1 MKDTLDRFDPVHGTC
16 VAARIVVGRAASGGI
31 GMRNDVQRRIEAD
44 EPVGLLGDDRVGAG
58 MSRWRREF
66 PEIDCSGKAVVGR
79 VLYLH
84 EVLLTEVNRSLAKH
98 RLKYPSFAVLATLR
112 VEGAP
117 YRMSP
122 KALLDSLI
130 LTSGGL
136 SNLLR
141 RLEKAGHIRRM
152 ADKQDGRGV
161 IVELT
166 EQGRRLVEPAMRDHA
181 KTERR
186 LVAALSK
193 AEQRAV
199 ANVLGRM
206 MLRRP

>member
-1 MKDTLDRFDPVHGTC
+1 MQND
-16 VAARIVVGRAASGGI
+16 AA
-31 GMRNDVQRRIEAD
+31 RRIELDGPDAFL
-44 EPVGLLGDDRVGAG
+44 EDRVGSG
-58 MSRWRREF
+58 MQLWRREF

-79 VLYLH
+79 LLH
-84 EVLLTEVNRSLAKH
+84 LREVFLAAIDRTLAKH
-98 RLKYPSFAVLATLR
+98 RLKYPAFAVLATLR
-112 VEGAP
+112 VHGAP

-152 ADKQDGRGV
+152 ADQTDGRGV

-166 EQGRRLVEPAMRDHA
+166 AQGRRVVEPAMRDHA
-181 KTERR
+181 QTERR
-186 LVAALSK
+186 LVAMLSS
-193 AEQRAV
+193 AEQQQVGRTLARLM
-199 ANVLGRM
+199 LGRG
-206 MLRRP
+206 

>member
-1 MKDTLDRFDPVHGTC
+1 MSEEAGSDERID
-16 VAARIVVGRAASGGI
+16 VAAMLARQDRIGL
-31 GMRNDVQRRIEAD
+31 GMQRWA
-44 EPVGLLGDDRVGAG
+44 
-58 MSRWRREF
+58 REV

-79 VLYLH
+79 ILHLH
-84 EVLLTEVNRSLAKH
+84 ELILKAVNHGLAKH
-98 RLKYPSFAVLATLR
+98 RLKYPSYAVLATLR
-112 VEGAP
+112 VEGDP

-152 ADKQDGRGV
+152 ADATDGRGV

-166 EQGRRLVEPAMRDHA
+166 EAGRLLVEPAMRDHA
-181 KTERR
+181 EIERA
-186 LVAALSK
+186 LVRSLTVDELGMIAHSLGLMILSNSS
-193 AEQRAV
+193 R
-199 ANVLGRM
+199 
-206 MLRRP
+206 

>member
-1 MKDTLDRFDPVHGTC
+1 
-16 VAARIVVGRAASGGI
+16 
-31 GMRNDVQRRIEAD
+31 MRNQTVRRSEAD
-44 EPVGLLGDDRVGAG
+44 EPFELWRNDRVGSG
-58 MSRWRREF
+58 MQRWQREF

-79 VLYLH
+79 LLHLH
-84 EVLLTEVNRSLAKH
+84 EIFLKAINRTLAKH
-98 RLKYPSFAVLATLR
+98 RLKYPAFAILATLR

-122 KALLDSLI
+122 KALLDALI

-152 ADKQDGRGV
+152 ADESDGRGV

-166 EQGRRLVEPAMRDHA
+166 EQGRRVVEPAMRDHA
-181 KTERR
+181 ETERR
-186 LVAALSK
+186 LTSALSP
-193 AEQRAV
+193 EERA
-199 ANVLGRM
+199 AAAQALGRM
-206 MLRRP
+206 MLVRG

>member
-1 MKDTLDRFDPVHGTC
+1 M
-16 VAARIVVGRAASGGI
+16 
-31 GMRNDVQRRIEAD
+31 
-44 EPVGLLGDDRVGAG
+44 
-58 MSRWRREF
+58 
-66 PEIDCSGKAVVGR
+66 
-79 VLYLH
+79 
-84 EVLLTEVNRSLAKH
+84 
-98 RLKYPSFAVLATLR
+98 KYPAYAVLATLR

-141 RLEKAGHIRRM
+141 KLEKAGHIRRM
-152 ADKQDGRGV
+152 ADETDGRGV

-181 KTERR
+181 ETERR
-186 LVAALSK
+186 LIGALSHD
-193 AEQRAV
+193 EQHAV
-199 ANVLGRM
+199 AEALGPDDARTIAEARGANIVLERV
-206 MLRRP
+206 

>member
-1 MKDTLDRFDPVHGTC
+1 MGSAC
-16 VAARIVVGRAASGGI
+16 ARPLRRGAYRGRKGRVRRI
-31 GMRNDVQRRIEAD
+31 GMRNDALRRIEAD
-44 EPVGLLGDDRVGAG
+44 EPLALETDRVGAG
-58 MSRWRREF
+58 MQRWRREF
-66 PEIDCSGKAVVGR
+66 PDIDCSGKAVVGR
-79 VLYLH
+79 LLHLH
-84 EVLLTEVNRSLAKH
+84 EVILKAVNGTLAKH

-141 RLEKAGHIRRM
+141 RLEKAGHIRRL
-152 ADKQDGRGV
+152 ADDTDGRGV

-166 EQGRRLVEPAMRDHA
+166 AQGRRVVEPAMRDHA
-181 KTERR
+181 ETERR
-186 LVAALSK
+186 LIGVLSGE
-193 AEQRAV
+193 EQRTV
-199 ANVLGRM
+199 AGALGR
-206 MLRRP
+206 